1 MAEKRTVELEIK
13 DNSKSLKAQLKEAV
27 MEVQKLSDAYGA
39 TSKEAIQAAKRAGE
53 LKDKIADSADLVKS
67 FNPDAKFNALSKSL
81 GGVLDG
87 FQAFEGALGLVG
99 VEGEQVQKTLLKVQ
113 SAMALSQG
121 LQGLGEARDSF
132 KQLGG
137 VISDSYQNLLR
148 FIAGQQVQTVVAG
161 EVAVATGAEAV
172 ATEGAAVAQL
182 SLNAAMKANPIGL
195 ILGLVV
201 AATAAIVGYMYA
213 TREATDEEKKA
224 EKAKKSRDE
233 ANKKAIQTQKESAEF
248 IGKETSQYAMLIS
261 QLKGTNNGSKE
272 RVNLIK
278 KINSEYGTTLKN
290 MSSEKGFQD
299 QLNASLANYIQ
310 YQKQKFAQGILNSR
324 AETLQTKRAIVEQ
337 QLQQKEMILMNK
349 SFYVDAS
356 GMGKGNSPQERAKN
370 AKYIRDTEAEVE
382 RLNGRIRGIDAT
394 FKMVSQQSLALANS
408 LSGQFVPAVVE
419 TGDAVD
425 TNTASN
431 EALIQ
436 SLKDL
441 QTANNEVGKSETQLL
456 EVKKQ
461 RDLDALQETFDNSL
475 KDQAAIQ
482 ALADAKVLIELKYN
496 QDIAI
501 IKAKF
506 RQEEITK
513 EDAQFTLHEEATYSE
528 KEKEIAALVKTYEDK
543 FALAGDNAKLEQ
555 ELIIKQK
562 EELKA
567 IQEKYAAKDLET
579 TTKTEE
585 KKQVIEAA
593 TLEQKLTAVQD
604 TFATI
609 ANLAELFAGDSE
621 AQQLKA
627 FKIQKAANIAGA
639 LVNTYSSAVSSYNS
653 LSGIPV
659 VGPVLG
665 GAAAAAAVTAGLINV
680 KKIKQ
685 TEFGGG
691 DSAGGGGSNMGG
703 IDTSGGGGGG
713 VISPS
718 FNVVGNNGFNQLAQ
732 LQQQPIQAYVVS
744 GEVTSAQALDRNR
757 MKNATL

>member
-27 MEVQKLSDAYGA
+27 IEVQKLSDAYGA
-39 TSKEAIQAAKRAGE
+39 TSAQAIEAAKRAGQ
-53 LKDKIADSADLVKS
+53 LKDKISDSADLVKA
-67 FNPDAKFNALSKSL
+67 FNPDAKFNALSKSI

-87 FQAFEGALGLVG
+87 FQAYEGALGLIG
-99 VEGEQVQKTLLKVQ
+99 VESEQVQATLLKVQ
-113 SAMALSQG
+113 SAMALAQG
-121 LQGLGEARDSF
+121 VQGIGEARDSF

-137 VISDSYQNLLR
+137 VIKDSYQGLLR
-148 FIAGQQVQTVVAG
+148 LIVGQQAEVIVAS

-182 SLNAAMKANPIGL
+182 SLNGAIAANPIGAL
-195 ILGLVV
+195 LTVLV
-201 AATAAIVGYMYA
+201 AATAAVVGYMYA
-213 TREATDEEKKA
+213 TRDATDEEKKA
-224 EKAKKSRDE
+224 EKAKKLRDE
-233 ANKKAIQTQKESAEF
+233 TNKKAIQTQKEGAEF
-248 IGKETSQYAMLIS
+248 VGKETSQYAMLIS
-261 QLKGTNNGSKE
+261 QLKSTNSGSKE

-337 QLQQKEMILMNK
+337 QLQQKELILMNK

-370 AKYIRDTEAEVE
+370 AKYIRDTEAEVD

-394 FKMVSQQSLALANS
+394 FKMVSQQSLALADS

-419 TGDAVD
+419 TGGAVD
-425 TNTASN
+425 TSTASN

-436 SLKDL
+436 SLIDL
-441 QTANNEVGKSETQLL
+441 QTASEEFGKSEIELL
-456 EVKKQ
+456 DLKKQ
-461 RDLDALQETFDNSL
+461 RDLEALQSTFDSSL
-475 KDQAAIQ
+475 KDAQAKQ
-482 ALADAKVLIELKYN
+482 ALADAKLLIDNKYIK
-496 QDIAI
+496 DVAAI
-501 IKAKF
+501 NNKF
-506 RQEEITK
+506 RQDEIAK
-513 EDAQFTLHEEATYSE
+513 EDALFALHEDATYTE
-528 KEKEIAALVKTYEDK
+528 KEKEIAILVKSYEDK
-543 FALAGDNAKLEQ
+543 FAVIGNNAVLEQ
-555 ELIIKQK
+555 ELITKQK

-567 IQEKYAAKDLET
+567 IEEKYAAKELENLA
-579 TTKTEE
+579 KTEE

-593 TLEQKLTAVQD
+593 TLQQKLTGVQD
-604 TFATI
+604 TFAAI
-609 ANLAELFAGDSE
+609 ANIAELFAGQSKE
-621 AQQLKA
+621 QQLKA
-627 FKIQKAANIAGA
+627 FKIQRAANVAGA
-639 LVNTYSSAVSSYNS
+639 LVNTFASAVSSYNS
-653 LSGIPV
+653 LSSIPV
-659 VGPVLG
+659 VGPILG

-680 KKIKQ
+680 KKIKN

-691 DSAGGGGSNMGG
+691 EASGSAGGSP
-703 IDTSGGGGGG
+703 TSGNGAGGG
-713 VISPS
+713 VVSPT

-732 LQQQPIQAYVVS
+732 LQQQPLQAYVVS

>member
-27 MEVQKLSDAYGA
+27 MEVQKLSNAYGA

-53 LKDKIADSADLVKS
+53 LSDRIADSKDLVKS
-67 FNPDAKFNALSKSL
+67 FNPDAKFDSLSRSI
-81 GGVLDG
+81 GGVLNG
-87 FQAFEGALGLVG
+87 FQAYEGALGLIG

-113 SAMALSQG
+113 SAMALAQG
-121 LQGLGEARDSF
+121 LQGIGEARDSF

-137 VISDSYQNLLR
+137 VIKDSYQSLLK

-337 QLQQKEMILMNK
+337 QLQQKELILMNK
-349 SFYVDAS
+349 SFYVDPS

-370 AKYIRDTEAEVE
+370 AKYIRDTEAEVD

-394 FKMVSQQSLALANS
+394 FKMVSQQSLSLANS

-419 TGDAVD
+419 TGGAID

-436 SLKDL
+436 SLIDL
-441 QTANNEVGKSETQLL
+441 QIANQEVGKSEIQLL
-456 EVKKQ
+456 DIKKQ
-461 RDLDALQETFDNSL
+461 RDLDSLQLTFENSL
-475 KDQAAIQ
+475 KDEAAIKS
-482 ALADAKVLIELKYN
+482 LADAKVLIELKYN
-496 QDIAI
+496 QDIAV

-506 RQEEITK
+506 RQEEISK
-513 EDAQFTLHEEATYSE
+513 EDAQFAIHEEATYSE
-528 KEKEIAALVKTYEDK
+528 KEKEIAALVKSYEDK
-543 FALAGDNAKLEQ
+543 FAVIGDNAEYEK

-567 IQEKYAAKDLET
+567 IQEKYAAKDIET

-593 TLEQKLTAVQD
+593 TLQQKLTAVQD
-604 TFATI
+604 TFAAI
-609 ANLAELFAGDSE
+609 SNIAELFAGQSKE
-621 AQQLKA
+621 QQLKA
-627 FKIQKAANIAGA
+627 FKIQKAANVAGA
-639 LVNTYSSAVSSYNS
+639 LVNTFASAVSSYNS
-653 LSGIPV
+653 LSSIPV

-691 DSAGGGGSNMGG
+691 DSAGGGGGNMSG
-703 IDTSGGGGGG
+703 IDTSGGGGNG
-713 VISPS
+713 VVSPT

>member
-39 TSKEAIQAAKRAGE
+39 TSAQAIEAAKRAGQ
-53 LKDKIADSADLVKS
+53 LKDKISDSADLVKA
-67 FNPDAKFNALSKSL
+67 FNPDAKFNALSKSI

-87 FQAFEGALGLVG
+87 FQAYEGALGLIG
-99 VEGEQVQKTLLKVQ
+99 VESEQVQATLLKVQ
-113 SAMALSQG
+113 SAMALAQG
-121 LQGLGEARDSF
+121 VQGIGEARDSF

-137 VISDSYQNLLR
+137 VIKDSYQGLLR
-148 FIAGQQVQTVVAG
+148 LIVGQQAEVIVAS

-182 SLNAAMKANPIGL
+182 SLNGAIAANPIGAL
-195 ILGLVV
+195 LTVLV
-201 AATAAIVGYMYA
+201 AATAAVVGYMYA
-213 TREATDEEKKA
+213 TRDATDEEKKA
-224 EKAKKSRDE
+224 EQAKKLRDE
-233 ANKKAIQTQKESAEF
+233 TNKKAIQTQKEGAEF
-248 IGKETSQYAMLIS
+248 VGKETSQYAMLIS
-261 QLKGTNNGSKE
+261 QLKSTNSGSKE

-337 QLQQKEMILMNK
+337 QLQQKELILMNK

-370 AKYIRDTEAEVE
+370 AKYIRDTEAEVD

-394 FKMVSQQSLALANS
+394 FKMVSQQSLALADS

-419 TGDAVD
+419 TGGAVD

-436 SLKDL
+436 SLIDL
-441 QTANNEVGKSETQLL
+441 QTASEEFGKSEIELL
-456 EVKKQ
+456 DLKKQ
-461 RDLDALQETFDNSL
+461 RDLEALQSTFDSSL
-475 KDQAAIQ
+475 KDAQAKQ
-482 ALADAKVLIELKYN
+482 ALADAKLLIDNKYIK
-496 QDIAI
+496 DVAAI
-501 IKAKF
+501 NNKF
-506 RQEEITK
+506 RQDEIAK
-513 EDAQFTLHEEATYSE
+513 EDALFALHEDATYTE
-528 KEKEIAALVKTYEDK
+528 KEKEIAILVKSYEDK
-543 FALAGDNAKLEQ
+543 FAVIGNNAILEQ
-555 ELIIKQK
+555 ELVTKQK

-567 IQEKYAAKDLET
+567 IEEKYAAKELENLA
-579 TTKTEE
+579 KTEE

-593 TLEQKLTAVQD
+593 TLQQKLTGVQD
-604 TFATI
+604 TFAAI
-609 ANLAELFAGDSE
+609 ANIAELFAGQSKE
-621 AQQLKA
+621 QQLKA
-627 FKIQKAANIAGA
+627 FKIQRAANVAGA
-639 LVNTYSSAVSSYNS
+639 LVNTFASAVSSYNS
-653 LSGIPV
+653 LSSIPV
-659 VGPVLG
+659 VGPILG

-680 KKIKQ
+680 KKIKN

-691 DSAGGGGSNMGG
+691 EAGGSTGGPP
-703 IDTSGGGGGG
+703 TSGGGTGGG
-713 VISPS
+713 VVSPT

-732 LQQQPIQAYVVS
+732 LQQQPLQAYVVS

>member
-39 TSKEAIQAAKRAGE
+39 TSAQAIEAAKRAGE
-53 LKDKIADSADLVKS
+53 LKDKIGDAADLVKS
-67 FNPDAKFNALSKSL
+67 FNPDAKFNALSKSI

-87 FQAFEGALGLVG
+87 FQAFEGALGLIG
-99 VEGEQVQKTLLKVQ
+99 VEGEQVQATLLKVQ

-137 VISDSYQNLLR
+137 VIKDSYQSLLR

-261 QLKGTNNGSKE
+261 QLKGTNSGSKE

-337 QLQQKEMILMNK
+337 QLQQKEMVLMNK

-419 TGDAVD
+419 TGGAVD

-436 SLKDL
+436 SLLDL
-441 QTANNEVGKSETQLL
+441 QIANNEVGKSETQLL
-456 EVKKQ
+456 DIKKQ
-461 RDLDALQETFDNSL
+461 RDLDALQATYNNSL
-475 KDQAAIQ
+475 KDEAAIK

-496 QDIAI
+496 QDIAV

-513 EDAQFTLHEEATYSE
+513 EDAQFALHEEATYSE

-543 FALAGDNAKLEQ
+543 FALAGDNAALEQ

-562 EELKA
+562 EELKL

-585 KKQVIEAA
+585 KKQAIEAA

-665 GAAAAAAVTAGLINV
+665 GAAAAAAVTAGLLNI

-713 VISPS
+713 VVSPT

-732 LQQQPIQAYVVS
+732 LQQQPVQAYVVS

-757 MKNATL
+757 ITNATL